1 MAIITFWG
9 STKKQTNQTAS
20 LIGSALQMGIDRNLK
35 ILLVD
40 GTFNSKEINRA
51 FNQKEEK
58 KQNAILTSSN
68 LGQVDISSG
77 IEALLSAVSSN
88 KTSPEIIKN
97 YTVPLLTGRLD
108 VLYGMKTEDKTTFN
122 TNLKLF
128 KDMLVTANQYYDLIY
143 LDLEKGELIPEIIE
157 ILKISD
163 IIVYPFEQRVEFI
176 EKFEELWGNVEPL
189 ENKNKVIPLITREDR
204 FSKYNSDNMARR
216 FKIKPTIP
224 SIIYNTLFME
234 ALQEGKVMQLF
245 FNLNNQS
252 VTYRNNYFI
261 QTISDL
267 NEFLIDRI
275 QLLQSN
281 RI

>member
-77 IEALLSAVSSN
+77 IEALLSAVASN